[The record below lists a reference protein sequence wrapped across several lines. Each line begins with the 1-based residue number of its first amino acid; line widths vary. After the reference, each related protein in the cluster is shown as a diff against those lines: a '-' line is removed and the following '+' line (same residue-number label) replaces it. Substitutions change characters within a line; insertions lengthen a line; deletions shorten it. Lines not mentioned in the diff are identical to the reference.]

1 MSVDIVPR
9 PVGGVMATS
18 QKVSR
23 DFHRLGLVLAAIPLV
38 LGLGWTALTPVI
50 YSNMFPHALTGIVTT
65 FAATLAVYGI
75 VRAIGWVIGGFAA
88 S

>member
-1 MSVDIVPR
+1 VLNLAS
-9 PVGGVMATS
+9 TS
-18 QKVSR
+18 W
-23 DFHRLGLVLAAIPLV
+23 LVLAAIPLV
-38 LGLGWTALTPVI
+38 IGFGWTALTPVI
-50 YSNMFPHALTGIVTT
+50 YSDMIPYALTGIAGT

>member
-1 MSVDIVPR
+1 
-9 PVGGVMATS
+9 MATS
-18 QKVSR
+18 QKLCR

-50 YSNMFPHALTGIVTT
+50 YSNMFPHALTGIATT

-75 VRAIGWVIGGFAA
+75 VRAIGWVIGGLAA
-88 S
+88 HKK

>member
-1 MSVDIVPR
+1 
-9 PVGGVMATS
+9 MATS
-18 QKVSR
+18 QKLSR

-50 YSNMFPHALTGIVTT
+50 YSNMFPHALTGIATT

-75 VRAIGWVIGGFAA
+75 VRAIGWVIGGFVAP
-88 S
+88 

>member
-1 MSVDIVPR
+1 
-9 PVGGVMATS
+9 MATS
-18 QKVSR
+18 QKLSR

-50 YSNMFPHALTGIVTT
+50 YSNMFPHALTGIATT

-75 VRAIGWVIGGFAA
+75 SAPWLGRWRLCSISEAMKDGR
-88 S
+88 

>member
-1 MSVDIVPR
+1 
-9 PVGGVMATS
+9 MATS
-18 QKVSR
+18 QKLSR
-23 DFHRLGLVLAAIPLV
+23 DFHRLGLVLDAIPLV

-50 YSNMFPHALTGIVTT
+50 YSNMFLHSLTGIAAT

-75 VRAIGWVIGGFAA
+75 VRAIGWVIGGSVA